1 MEVTPDNHRM
11 KWTDEENE
19 QLLFEIQSKLSFRE
33 IANIHK
39 RTIGAIKYKIIRNV
53 ISDLNDNRDY
63 KFNFKYPEPS
73 IEQIM
78 KVTNLSRKDILEL
91 FEKLKFDYKLDEE
104 NDYNDKNNGI
114 DLLTSLNIMCIIANI
129 GFIIYYF
136 KTY

>member
-1 MEVTPDNHRM
+1 MEIIPDNHRM
-11 KWTDEENE
+11 KWTDNENK
-19 QLLFEIQSKLSFRE
+19 QLLSEIQNKLSFRE

-63 KFNFKYPEPS
+63 KYNFKYPEPS

-78 KVTNLSRKDILEL
+78 KITNLSKEEILEL
-91 FEKLKFDYKLDEE
+91 FEKLKFDYKPDENE
-104 NDYNDKNNGI
+104 DYNNKNNGI
-114 DLLTSLNIMCIIANI
+114 NLLTSLNIMCIIANI

-136 KTY
+136 KIY